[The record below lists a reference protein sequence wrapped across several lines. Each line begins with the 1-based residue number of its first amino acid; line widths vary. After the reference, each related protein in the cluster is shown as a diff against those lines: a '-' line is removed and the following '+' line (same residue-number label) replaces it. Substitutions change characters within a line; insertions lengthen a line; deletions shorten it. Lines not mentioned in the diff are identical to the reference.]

1 MKNSKFMHQDMYP
14 AVLFFAFSFYK
25 NVVVHHCHG
34 DKRTFHHLSYNIES
48 GYHWYCLQHFD
59 CYTASLHQGMWSK
72 VNMSLSI

>member
-1 MKNSKFMHQDMYP
+1 MHQDMYP

-25 NVVVHHCHG
+25 NVVVHHFHV